1 MLLQTKVPQLIP
13 RSLIFLFTASIPR
26 STPARAEQDAKV
38 SEKEDRDKGIKVD
51 QQKRV
56 RQFRSKAWKLEPRV
70 RFMSWAGKNIDP
82 VNMDWVL
89 QKLGFTHAKL
99 TIPKWAQRGAM
110 DPMDVVICLLI
121 DKLMAAMREENKD
134 E

>member
-1 MLLQTKVPQLIP
+1 
-13 RSLIFLFTASIPR
+13 
-26 STPARAEQDAKV
+26 
-38 SEKEDRDKGIKVD
+38 
-51 QQKRV
+51 
-56 RQFRSKAWKLEPRV
+56 
-70 RFMSWAGKNIDP
+70 MSWAGKNIDP

-89 QKLGFTHAKL
+89 QKLGFTHARL

-121 DKLMAAMREENKD
+121 DKLMAAMREEKKD